1 MKKLSATFH
10 ASLLTLC
17 LAACVM
23 MFFPFVASA
32 QRPPIGF
39 HNLNSSSGLC
49 SNYVKG
55 ITQDH
60 RGCLWVATEAG
71 LARFDG
77 SRFTTFRRSTSQICS
92 DELNDVYYDS
102 STHSVWVASQ
112 RDGISVYDV
121 DAQRWTH
128 RFSSRNS
135 LATNDVTHLSPAADG
150 GIWVTHYH
158 LGVEHYDKA
167 TGRFTPYTSK
177 TLKALDGIRS
187 WVSCDDGRGH
197 LLIGHDGGGMS
208 VLDLRTKSL
217 KRYAYNPATALTGG
231 IPSAIVR
238 DIFKDRQGRLWV
250 GTTQGLALFDVRTG
264 RFTTFRHSALIS
276 SSLLSDQVT
285 SIGQTRNGDLWV
297 CTDMGGVSV
306 LPAGVV
312 PSASSFV
319 NLVPRTSGGTLSSP
333 NAYKFFEDSY
343 GNVWVGHYRS
353 GLDYAAH
360 MPSLFSTLPYVQYTP
375 GAMTYKPVWGLST
388 DASGHLWMGGEE
400 ELCSLD
406 ASSSGALTV
415 SLASLGRNLH
425 VNTIWRDASGTL
437 WLGLYNKGVAV
448 FSPQSHVVTPV
459 PMPRADLSVNCFHRG
474 TDRLWIGTE
483 SGLYFLKDGQASEA
497 TAINSQLE
505 DLMIRS
511 ILTDRQGR
519 LWLGTFG
526 RGIYVLDVQGRVV
539 AHVENGNGL
548 QSNAVNQLLLAR
560 DGSIWA
566 ATRMGL
572 AHFPHPS
579 RPAEVR
585 VYGRAQGLTDEH
597 VHALAQDAE
606 GHLWLSTNMHI
617 ARFDVKRHSFDNFA
631 ARDGVPSADFVSASV
646 AQDARGNVYF
656 GSLTGV
662 CRFNPAAFRRLPAP
676 APVRI
681 TGLVAYGA
689 PTEEGDSILY
699 LPLDAEEVRVA
710 YDQNTIRLTFNVTDV
725 AQSPLVEYAY
735 CVDEFGRGQW
745 LSTQGENYVT
755 FRDLAPGTYT
765 LRVRSRMAGQ
775 DWSRSEAV
783 LRIVVTP
790 PFWLAWYAKFLYA
803 LFFVLVIWW
812 FMRSYKHKTDLE
824 SRLRVEHHRHM
835 NDISLNQERL
845 RFYTNITHEL
855 RTPLTLIV
863 GPLDDLATDGSLPA
877 QFRPKFEGIRRSA
890 NRLLGLVNELLEF
903 RKTETQNRR
912 LQVIHA
918 DLAQEVREVVIQFKE
933 LNRQS
938 GVSIT
943 TSIEDG
949 SYIQWFDPEIVRI
962 ALDNFLSNALKYTP
976 EGEVRVSLSHEWVKV
991 APDAAN
997 PDTDGPDA
1005 TTAVQRTVIRVA
1017 DTGYGIPEDALP
1029 HLFQRYYQAG
1039 GPHQVSGS
1047 GIGLALVKS
1056 VAQLHHAEV
1065 SAANGAEGGSVFT
1078 FSLLTDEAYG
1088 CTLPEAPAAPAPA
1101 SDSAP
1106 ASAPAESAAPAQVE
1120 PDGGGEDTISSEA
1133 HSESAAEDAL
1143 PTLLV
1148 VEDNAEL
1155 REYVGQALAH
1165 KFRVLEAADGAE
1177 GLKLAQEAMPD
1188 VVVSDVMMP
1197 VMDGYELCR
1206 RLKADINTSHIPV
1219 ILLTAK
1225 DLMQD
1230 KAEGYAAGADSY
1242 LTKPFSSRLLLS
1254 RIENLLKVRRQLA
1267 ELMAR
1272 RMALPQEG
1280 GVAPSAPQLQEAAE
1294 AAEAPSQTAAP
1305 AAAAAPDGDSGLTPV
1320 DRKFLVKLNDFVLS
1334 HLDQEKMDVGY
1345 IASEMCMSHSTLYRK
1360 IKALLGISVN
1370 EYVRR
1375 IRLRRA
1381 AELLSEGEH
1390 TIAEIADR
1398 TGFSTASYFRQC
1410 FKDAYG
1416 LTPSE
1421 YAAGKR

>member
-1 MKKLSATFH
+1 MKKLTATFH
-10 ASLLTLC
+10 ASLLALC
-17 LAACVM
+17 LAAWAMITV
-23 MFFPFVASA
+23 PFVAGA
-32 QRPPIGF
+32 QRMPVSF
-39 HNLNSSSGLC
+39 HNLNSSNGLC

-77 SRFTTFRRSTSQICS
+77 SHFTTFRSSSSQICS
-92 DELNDVYYDS
+92 DELNDVYYDT
-102 STHSVWVASQ
+102 STHSLWVASQ

-128 RFSSRNS
+128 RFNSQSS
-135 LATNDVTHLSPAADG
+135 LVTNDVTHLSRAADG

-177 TLKALDGIRS
+177 TIKALTGIRS

-208 VLDLRTKSL
+208 VLDLRTKRL
-217 KRYAYNPATALTGG
+217 KRYAYNSATALTGG
-231 IPSAIVR
+231 IPGPIVH
-238 DIFKDRQGRLWV
+238 DIFKDRSGRLWV
-250 GTTQGLALFDVRTG
+250 GTSQGLALFDVRTG
-264 RFTTFRHSALIS
+264 RFTTFRHSAVLPS
-276 SSLLSDQVT
+276 SILSDQVM
-285 SIGQTRNGDLWV
+285 SIGQTRSGDLWV

-306 LPAGVV
+306 LPAGAV
-312 PSASSFV
+312 PAASSFV
-319 NLVPRTSGGTLSSP
+319 NHVPRTSGGTLSSS

-353 GLDYAAH
+353 GLDYAVH
-360 MPSLFSTLPYVQYTP
+360 MPPLFTTLPYVQLASGT
-375 GAMTYKPVWGLST
+375 MTYKPVWGLST
-388 DASGHLWMGGEE
+388 DLAGRLWMGGED
-400 ELCSLD
+400 ELYSLD
-406 ASSSGALTV
+406 SSSSDALSV

-448 FSPQSHVVTPV
+448 FSPQSHAVTPI
-459 PMPRADLSVNCFHRG
+459 PMPRADLNVNCFHRG
-474 TDRLWIGTE
+474 TDRLWIGAET
-483 SGLYFLKDGQASEA
+483 GLYYLKDGQASEA
-497 TAINSQLE
+497 TAVNRQLE
-505 DLMIRS
+505 DLMIHS
-511 ILTDRQGR
+511 ILTDCQGR

-526 RGIYVLDVQGRVV
+526 RGIYVVDRNGKVV
-539 AHVENGNGL
+539 AHVENGSGI

-566 ATRMGL
+566 ATRKGL
-572 AHFPHPS
+572 AHFAHPE

-606 GHLWLSTNMHI
+606 DNLWLSTNMHI
-617 ARFDVKRHSFDNFA
+617 ARFNVKRRAFDNFA
-631 ARDGVPSADFVSASV
+631 ARDGVPSGDFVSASV
-646 AQDARGNVYF
+646 AQDDRGNVYF

-689 PTEEGDSILY
+689 PTEEGDSTLS
-699 LPLDAEEVRVA
+699 LPLNAEEVRVP
-710 YDQNTIRLTFNVTDV
+710 YDQNTISLTFNVTDV

-735 CVDEFGRGQW
+735 RVDEFAEGQW
-745 LSTQGENYVT
+745 LSTQGEDHVT
-755 FRDLAPGTYT
+755 FRDLAPGTYN

-775 DWSRSEAV
+775 DWSSSEAV

-790 PFWLAWYAKFLYA
+790 PFWLAWYAKLLYA
-803 LFFVLVIWW
+803 LLFVLVIWW

-863 GPLDDLATDGSLPA
+863 GPLDDLASDGSLPQ
-877 QFRPKFEGIRRSA
+877 QFRQKFEGIRRSA

-912 LQVIHA
+912 LHVIHA

-933 LNRQS
+933 LNRQPS
-938 GVSIT
+938 VSIST
-943 TSIEDG
+943 HIEEG
-949 SYIQWFDPEIVRI
+949 TYVQWFDPEIVRI

-991 APDAAN
+991 APDV
-997 PDTDGPDA
+997 DGTDA
-1005 TTAVQRTVIRVA
+1005 SNAVQRTVIRVA
-1017 DTGYGIPEDALP
+1017 DTGYGIPEESLP

-1065 SAANGAEGGSVFT
+1065 SAANGAEGGSVFS
-1078 FSLLTDEAYG
+1078 FSLLTDETYG
-1088 CTLPEAPAAPAPA
+1088 CTLPENAVSPASAQSPDAASAQAHGGVEAAAPA
-1101 SDSAP
+1101 
-1106 ASAPAESAAPAQVE
+1106 
-1120 PDGGGEDTISSEA
+1120 EA
-1133 HSESAAEDAL
+1133 AAEESL

-1148 VEDNAEL
+1148 VEDHAEL
-1155 REYVGQALAH
+1155 REYVGQALSH

-1177 GLKLAQEAMPD
+1177 GLKLAQKAMPD

-1197 VMDGYELCR
+1197 IVDGYELCR

-1242 LTKPFSSRLLLS
+1242 LTKPFSSRLLLY

-1267 ELMAR
+1267 ELMAQ
-1272 RMALPQEG
+1272 RMALPQENR
-1280 GVAPSAPQLQEAAE
+1280 APQSAPQQQDAAV
-1294 AAEAPSQTAAP
+1294 AADASSQASASAT
-1305 AAAAAPDGDSGLTPV
+1305 AAAPDGESALTPV
-1320 DRKFLVKLNDFVLS
+1320 DRKFLAKLNDFVLS